1 MTGVKAI
8 FSFTTRNVPSPARDV
23 IFDIAISMQL
33 KIALVVITMS
43 ITSFPN
49 IDLPLVGT
57 YDRNHINLCAS
68 NNPADKRLAILNSV

>member
-33 KIALVVITMS
+33 KIA
-43 ITSFPN
+43 
-49 IDLPLVGT
+49 
-57 YDRNHINLCAS
+57 
-68 NNPADKRLAILNSV
+68 